1 MSFIGLN
8 ASAQDVI
15 VKRNGDEL
23 QCKIL
28 EVSKNEVKY
37 KRWSNQEGPTFTE
50 KKADIFM
57 LKYENGEKEMMTYE
71 KKSNAVSQTI
81 IEDSYIDDPDPI
93 SNVYLKYTT
102 RRRRQ
107 TGLMKW
113 GHMQTEEQGQ
123 KVLKTDWLDY
133 KESRKKIR
141 TGKVFILSS
150 ISGLWCCGAT
160 SPLTIV
166 GVVKYIRGRR
176 TITQIMEKY
185 NNENE
190 KSQKNIHRLTSD
202 SDNDS
207 ITPKN

>member
-1 MSFIGLN
+1 MRKILLILN
-8 ASAQDVI
+8 ILLSISVMAQDVI
-15 VKRNGDEL
+15 IKRNGDEL

-37 KRWSNQEGPTFTE
+37 KRWSNQEGPMFAE

-57 LKYENGEKEMMTYE
+57 IKYENGEKEMMTYE
-71 KKSNAVSQTI
+71 KKSDAVSQTI
-81 IEDSYIDDPDPI
+81 IEASYIDDPDPI

-185 NNENE
+185 NSEYDKISNQ
-190 KSQKNIHRLTSD
+190 STQD
-202 SDNDS
+202 
-207 ITPKN
+207 